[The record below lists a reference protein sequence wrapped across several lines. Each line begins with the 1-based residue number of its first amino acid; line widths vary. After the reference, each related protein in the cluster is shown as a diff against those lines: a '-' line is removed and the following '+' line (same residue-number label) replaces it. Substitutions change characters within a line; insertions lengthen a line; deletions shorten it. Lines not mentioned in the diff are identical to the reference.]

1 MYIYAQHNVLSSRK
15 QTKQRKERRYLALLA
30 VYVDAV
36 YREPA
41 RRLSLMEGLPSHIL
55 CLRLLL
61 SSAAAQQQRL
71 YSTAVSS
78 QGTLAS
84 GLSPIADVGCMCT
97 ST

>member
-41 RRLSLMEGLPSHIL
+41 RRLSLMEGLP
-55 CLRLLL
+55 
-61 SSAAAQQQRL
+61 
-71 YSTAVSS
+71 
-78 QGTLAS
+78 
-84 GLSPIADVGCMCT
+84 
-97 ST
+97 